1 MVAYTLAERELVR
14 FLRQRNRVFGALVQP
29 LIFWAIFGI
38 GLNSSFRPATGARSV
53 PYAEYFFPGT
63 VVLVLLFTAIFATI
77 SIIEDRNEGFL
88 QSVLAAPVSR
98 ASIVLGKVL
107 GTTALAVVQALAIFV
122 LAPLVGIHL
131 SLTALLW
138 SPPLLIV
145 IGFGLSALGFV
156 IAWQT
161 DSTQGFHAIMT
172 AFLMPMWFL
181 SGAFFPSTGLPAWL
195 AWIVALNPLT
205 YGVAALRRVL
215 YASRP
220 EVVSGLPSMTCSLA
234 VILLFAVV
242 VFALAVRVAGRR
254 RGA

>member
-1 MVAYTLAERELVR
+1 MAAYTLAERELVR

-38 GLNSSFRPATGARSV
+38 GLNSSFRPATGAESV
-53 PYAEYFFPGT
+53 SYGEYFFPGT
-63 VVLVLLFTAIFATI
+63 VALVLLFTAIFATI

-88 QSVLAAPVSR
+88 QSVLAAPVPRS
-98 ASIVLGKVL
+98 SIVLGKVA
-107 GTTALAVVQALAIFV
+107 GTTALAVIQALAIFV

-131 SLTALLW
+131 SMAAVLW
-138 SPPLLIV
+138 SVPLLIA

-181 SGAFFPSTGLPAWL
+181 SGAFFPSTGLPAYV
-195 AWIVALNPLT
+195 AWIVAINPLT

-215 YASRP
+215 YAARP
-220 EVVSGLPSMTCSLA
+220 EVVSGLPSMACCLA
-234 VILLFAVV
+234 VVVAFGAV
-242 VFALAVRVAGRR
+242 VFALSVRVASRQ

>member
-1 MVAYTLAERELVR
+1 MA
-14 FLRQRNRVFGALVQP
+14 
-29 LIFWAIFGI
+29 
-38 GLNSSFRPATGARSV
+38 
-53 PYAEYFFPGT
+53 
-63 VVLVLLFTAIFATI
+63 LVLLFTAIFATI

-88 QSVLAAPVSR
+88 QSVLAAPVPRS
-98 ASIVLGKVL
+98 SIVLGKVA
-107 GTTALAVVQALAIFV
+107 GTTALAVIQALAIFV

-131 SLTALLW
+131 SMAAVLW
-138 SPPLLIV
+138 SVPLLIA

-181 SGAFFPSTGLPAWL
+181 SGAFFPSTGLPAYV
-195 AWIVALNPLT
+195 AWIVAINPLT

-215 YASRP
+215 YAARP
-220 EVVSGLPSMTCSLA
+220 EVVSGLPSMACCLA
-234 VILLFAVV
+234 VVVAFGAV
-242 VFALAVRVAGRR
+242 VFALSVRVASRQ